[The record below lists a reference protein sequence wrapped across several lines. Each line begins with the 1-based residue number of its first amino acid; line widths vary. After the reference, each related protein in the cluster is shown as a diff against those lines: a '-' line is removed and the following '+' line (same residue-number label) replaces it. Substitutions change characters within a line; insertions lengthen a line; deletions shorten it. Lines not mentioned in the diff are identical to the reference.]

1 MLTATSHTKSQFTLG
16 LTNIDISDV
25 CSKPSDGTPLAL
37 GEIQSLEHV
46 FHSLAARL
54 LSHHLLLLPSLIKF
68 SSSFHRALRFISLDL
83 CTPVLTTS
91 TAFLLFSSRQAPS
104 SPSSCKTQF
113 NWKPS
118 ATLP

>member
-54 LSHHLLLLPSLIKF
+54 LSHHLLLLPSHQILII
-68 SSSFHRALRFISLDL
+68 L
-83 CTPVLTTS
+83 
-91 TAFLLFSSRQAPS
+91 
-104 SPSSCKTQF
+104 SSCPTFHFSGPVHTSSYHLNSFPAVLLQAS
-113 NWKPS
+113 PLL
-118 ATLP
+118 TLIL